1 MVRRWLWLLVLVG
14 VVILVISRFTNL
26 QHLGDALARA
36 HWWWLLVAT
45 ALHAGF
51 FLLHGNLYRLG
62 FEAVG
67 VSSTVG
73 GLLPLFFAST
83 YLNAVAPSGGTAGA
97 AVFVADARRRGE
109 SPARAAV
116 GTVVVLIADLATLLP
131 FLAGGL
137 VFLARRGR
145 LAYYDLLGA
154 SLYLVFVSGLVLALT
169 LARRR
174 GRALA
179 AMLAWIERLV
189 AHAAGWFRRSSPLG
203 PSWAER
209 MAHDLSAAAVA
220 VFGSTRTLVKLL
232 VAGTALH
239 LVNLIGLYA
248 LFPAFE
254 QPLDLGAGLAGFA
267 LGIVFYVIAIV
278 PQGLAAVEGIMGL
291 VFTSVGMPPAPA
303 LGIILAF
310 RGMNFWLPL
319 VIGLFFLRRLPEL
332 SGRRGAR
339 TPAAASAARSQPAEP
354 AAATGQDGPRPRSG
368 EAGGD

>member
-1 MVRRWLWLLVLVG
+1 MVRRWLWILLLV
-14 VVILVISRFTNL
+14 VVVLLVISRFTNL

-36 HWWWLLVAT
+36 NWWWLAVAT
-45 ALHAGF
+45 ALHAAF

-67 VSSTVG
+67 VASTVK
-73 GLLPLFFAST
+73 GLLPVFFAST

-97 AVFVADARRRGE
+97 AVFVADAQRRGE

-137 VFLARRGR
+137 IFLAHRGR

-154 SLYLVFVSGLVLALT
+154 SLYLVFVSGLILALT
-169 LARRR
+169 LARHRV
-174 GRALA
+174 GALTRV
-179 AMLAWIERLV
+179 LSWIEHLIARV
-189 AHAAGWFRRSSPLG
+189 AGWFRRPSPLG
-203 PSWAER
+203 RAWAER
-209 MAHDLSAAAVA
+209 VAADLSAAAVA
-220 VFGSTRTLVKLL
+220 VFGSMGTVLKLL
-232 VAGTALH
+232 AAGTALH
-239 LVNLIGLYA
+239 LVNLVGLYA

-254 QPLDLGAGLAGFA
+254 QPLNLGTGLAGFS
-267 LGIVFYVIAIV
+267 LGIVFYVIAII

-291 VFTSVGMPPAPA
+291 VFTSLGLPAAPA

-319 VIGLFFLRRLPEL
+319 VIGLFFVRRLSRL
-332 SGRRGAR
+332 SAGHGA
-339 TPAAASAARSQPAEP
+339 TQDVTGAASAAAAVQPEAGAHGGKES
-354 AAATGQDGPRPRSG
+354 ARSG
-368 EAGGD
+368 EVSGD

>member
-14 VVILVISRFTNL
+14 VVLLVISRFTNL

-62 FEAVG
+62 FDAVG
-67 VSSTVG
+67 VRSTVG
-73 GLLPLFFAST
+73 GLLPVFFAST

-97 AVFVADARRRGE
+97 AVFVADARQRGE

-137 VFLARRGR
+137 AFLAKRGR

-154 SLYLVFVSGLVLALT
+154 SLYLVFVSGLVLAVT

-174 GRALA
+174 VGALTV
-179 AMLAWIERLV
+179 MLAWIERLV
-189 AHAAGWFRRSSPLG
+189 ERVAGWFRRPSPLG
-203 PSWAER
+203 ASWADR
-209 MAHDLSAAAVA
+209 VARDLSAAALA
-220 VFGSTRTLVKLL
+220 VFGSTGTVVKLL

-239 LVNLIGLYA
+239 LVNLVGLYA

-254 QPLDLGAGLAGFA
+254 QRLDLGVGLAGFA
-267 LGIVFYVIAIV
+267 LGIVFYVIAII

-291 VFTSVGMPPAPA
+291 VFTSVGMPAAPA

-310 RGMNFWLPL
+310 RAMNFWLPL
-319 VIGLFFLRRLPEL
+319 VIGLFFVRRLPEL
-332 SGRRGAR
+332 G
-339 TPAAASAARSQPAEP
+339 
-354 AAATGQDGPRPRSG
+354 GPRHARAAPRASGTHPPGSEAPVGPGQEDLGARSG
-368 EAGGD
+368 EAGGG